1 MKRSHIPS
9 LDDLRAFEAVAR
21 LGSVRA
27 AAEELALTHGAISR
41 RVSKL
46 SHDIDMKLVEPL
58 GRGIQVTQN
67 GEKLATT
74 VKLALDQISTTLDK
88 IRTEPTDQPIVL
100 SCERSIAMRWLIPRL
115 SQFQDANPNIV
126 VHLSVG
132 GGTLDFEKD
141 GISLAIRRLDFPINP
156 NWKVTNLTNEAV
168 GPVMQP
174 SKEAD
179 FLKGNYIGLATK
191 TRIDAWGT
199 WLKAH
204 PNAAPP
210 REIRYFDH
218 HFLMAEAAAS
228 GLGAAICPEILAV
241 DDIASKRL
249 IAPHG
254 FTADGSQYGLISPNI
269 KTQNKIIEPLI
280 NWIVNIA
287 NKRTLS

>member
-1 MKRSHIPS
+1 MKRSGIPS

-27 AAEELALTHGAISR
+27 ASEELALTHGAISR

-46 SHDIDMKLVEPL
+46 SHDIDMRLVEPL

-74 VKLALDQISTTLDK
+74 VKLALDQISTTLEK
-88 IRTEPTDQPIVL
+88 MLTEPADKPIVL

-115 SQFQDANPNIV
+115 SQFQDANPHIS

-141 GISLAIRRLDFPINP
+141 GISLAIRRLDFPLNP
-156 NWKVTNLTNEAV
+156 NWKVINLIDEAV

-174 SKEAD
+174 SKETD
-179 FLKGNYIGLATK
+179 FLEGNYIGLATK
-191 TRIDAWGT
+191 TRIDAWNT
-199 WLKAH
+199 WLKAYPDAH
-204 PNAAPP
+204 RP

-218 HFLMAEAAAS
+218 HFLMVEAAAS
-228 GLGAAICPEILAV
+228 GLGVAICPQILAI

-249 IAPHG
+249 ITPYG
-254 FTADGSQYGLISPNI
+254 FTPDGSQYGLISPNI
-269 KTQNKIIEPLI
+269 RNQNEAIEPLI
-280 NWIVNIA
+280 NWIVKIA
-287 NKRTLS
+287 IKSILG